1 MSWCRVSRLSLSVFL
16 SWLSVDVSILPRI
29 SRPAISGRAV
39 VFATT
44 ATRDL
49 EWRLTYRDVCLL
61 VWLRGQIVRIS
72 SGEKP
77 GKGGGGDEAEIV
89 VSFPVC
95 VYPKGSVVR
104 CGSWDVRITPLQDST
119 AGVGGGLVS
128 SRLCCG
134 GQGLSGSNF
143 EGSPGFSTIS
153 DKGTEGAT

>member
-1 MSWCRVSRLSLSVFL
+1 MEINLPGRVLIGMVT
-16 SWLSVDVSILPRI
+16 
-29 SRPAISGRAV
+29 RANR
-39 VFATT
+39 ANIK
-44 ATRDL
+44 
-49 EWRLTYRDVCLL
+49 WRKT
-61 VWLRGQIVRIS
+61 
-72 SGEKP
+72 
-77 GKGGGGDEAEIV
+77 GKGGGGGDEAESV